1 MNPEDMTMRDLASYL
16 PNIMPEG
23 QMIREGDAVLVRLIK
38 QPMLIQKATILTV
51 FEAVSG
57 KDMESTVLSRP
68 EAKEL
73 CLKVEFEGQEGSEYP
88 VWPFQ
93 DSIYTYEW
101 VNDWAGAKVVE
112 APNQPATKDPEEDS
126 GKVRRL
132 AKRFKN
138 IIER

>member
-1 MNPEDMTMRDLASYL
+1 MNHEEMTMHDLAVYL

-23 QMIREGDAVLVRLIK
+23 QMVREGDAVLVRLMK
-38 QPMLIQKATILTV
+38 QSAMIHRATILKV
-51 FEAVSG
+51 FESVTG
-57 KDMESTVLSRP
+57 EDTESTVLNRP

-73 CLKVEFEGQEGSEYP
+73 CIKVEFEGQEGSEYP

-93 DSIYTYEW
+93 DSIYTYDW
-101 VNDWAGAKVVE
+101 VNDWAGATVVE
-112 APNQPATKDPEEDS
+112 APNQPAPKNPDEDS

>member
-1 MNPEDMTMRDLASYL
+1 MNPEGMTMRDLASYL

-23 QMIREGDAVLVRLIK
+23 QMVREGDAVLVRLMK
-38 QPMLIQKATILTV
+38 QPAMIQRATILKV

-57 KDMESTVLSRP
+57 EDMSSTVLSRP

-73 CLKVEFEGQEGSEYP
+73 CVKVEFEGQEGSDYP

-93 DSIYTYEW
+93 DGIYTYDW
-101 VNDWAGAKVVE
+101 VNEWAGATVVE
-112 APNQPATKDPEEDS
+112 APNQPAPKDPEEDS
-126 GKVRRL
+126 GKIRRL

-138 IIER
+138 IIEK